1 VFEASFDE
9 RYGPGVGE
17 AMVDAYARASRTP
30 LALASYRSS
39 SWDFTLYSEGFL
51 EGAEQT
57 WRGQNFDDTSA
68 FLSVDEI
75 IGSSVLDRRMCNVR
89 DQVSREVRGGE
100 APACSIPPDVLADT
114 LEDDGRAALKLMD
127 GLDTR
132 DATLLHEMADVR
144 AWSYL
149 SLYFAEKLR
158 GALDLER
165 CRQLGSGPSGAKAV
179 EHLRTAQDHWD
190 AVIRTVD
197 PYFDEMPLLHLG
209 DAYITQEFDVMVE
222 RFSWKNF
229 RDQVERDVEIAGQCA
244 EPATGPPSPPTPNA
258 SGDPGQG
265 PGTRR

>member
-68 FLSVDEI
+68 FLSVEEI
-75 IGSSVLDRRMCNVR
+75 IGSKVLDHRMCNVQE
-89 DQVSREVRGGE
+89 QVSREIRGEEGR
-100 APACSIPPDVLADT
+100 ACEVPPGVLADR
-114 LEDDGRAALKLMD
+114 LEKDGLAALSLVD
-127 GLDTR
+127 GLDTS
-132 DATLLHEMADVR
+132 DPTLRHERADVR

-165 CRQLGSGPSGAKAV
+165 CRQARSRSAGAEAV
-179 EHLRTAQDHWD
+179 EHLGEALRHWD
-190 AVIRTVD
+190 AVIETVD
-197 PYFDEMPLLHLG
+197 PYFDETPLLHLG
-209 DAYITQEFDVMVE
+209 DAYITQEFEVSVD
-222 RFSWKNF
+222 RFSWKHF
-229 RDQVERDVEIAGQCA
+229 RDQVERDMAIAQVCA
-244 EPATGPPSPPTPNA
+244 RE
-258 SGDPGQG
+258 
-265 PGTRR
+265 GT